1 MPVAHNW
8 EAALP
13 SPNADGQA
21 TRRETIG
28 GSGKDELGDLPNG
41 WFKFPSINGL
51 KRAKHYVSYGD
62 IL

>member
-1 MPVAHNW
+1 M
-8 EAALP
+8 LT
-13 SPNADGQA
+13 GQA